1 MGYNYYCNKETYY
14 AGLVILLN
22 SRLYVRETYQLC

>member
-14 AGLVILLN
+14 AELVTPLN